1 MTIPPQ
7 MNLPESAM
15 PWGRWFMDEAAA
27 AWRGL
32 EAADSDA
39 DSFGAQF
46 RAQSDNI
53 SRTISQFASRRTGVL
68 RPPNINS
75 FASGSVGWIAVGQD
89 VSFAALQRVRRE
101 AMMIIGFTVPRAP
114 FGTISPGP
122 NYLRVL
128 VNGAQAGGLLA
139 LNRAGGPAVLPID
152 STRVPFRVP
161 ITIQPGAVNTIRME
175 LGSYMSVSS
184 SYSFSVNASD
194 IEIALTFE
202 DA

>member
-27 AWRGL
+27 ARRGL
-32 EAADSDA
+32 EAAGSDA

-101 AMMIIGFTVPRAP
+101 AMMIIGFTVPRTP
-114 FGTISPGP
+114 FNTISPGP
-122 NYLRVL
+122 NHLRVL
-128 VNGAQAGGLLA
+128 VNGAQFGGLLP
-139 LNRAGGPAVLPID
+139 LNRAGGPEILPID
-152 STRVPFRVP
+152 STRTPFRVP
-161 ITIQPGAVNTIRME
+161 IVIEPGAINTIRME